1 MRDARQYPFRR
12 GFRLQHAPSP
22 CFSELMTSHLRR
34 LLAEVVLFLTE
45 FAIVLAVGVL
55 GVAGFLAISR
65 EVFNQDAATFDANA
79 FRWTQRLFGAEQ
91 QKWVEAIT
99 FFASRNF
106 IVVAALIVI
115 VYFLVLRKHRWY
127 TLMVPVVALG
137 GITLNIAL
145 KGIYQ
150 RPRPLLP
157 LTSASGLSFPSG
169 HAMISACFYGLLIY
183 LVYTHVRR
191 HKVWRW
197 VLIGAL
203 ALLILLIGITRVYL
217 RVHYA
222 TDVMAGILAGI
233 SWLLI
238 AIPLLRRLEGVI
250 KKRYRNDP
258 QLAEKQAL

>member
-1 MRDARQYPFRR
+1 
-12 GFRLQHAPSP
+12 
-22 CFSELMTSHLRR
+22 MTNHLRR
-34 LLAEVVLFLTE
+34 LLAEFILFITE
-45 FAIVLAVGVL
+45 FAIVLAIGVL

-65 EVFNQDAATFDANA
+65 EVFDQDAATFDADA
-79 FRWTQRLFGAEQ
+79 FRWTQRLFGSEQ
-91 QKWVEAIT
+91 KQWVEAIT

-106 IVVAALIVI
+106 IVVAALAVI
-115 VYFLVLRKHRWY
+115 LYFLVLRRHRWY

-145 KGIYQ
+145 KGLYQ

-183 LVYTHVRR
+183 LVYTHVRQ
-191 HKVWRW
+191 HKVLRW
-197 VLIGAL
+197 GLIAMLVLLITLIGL
-203 ALLILLIGITRVYL
+203 TRIYL

-222 TDVMAGILAGI
+222 TDVLAGILAGI

-250 KKRYRNDP
+250 KKRFRNDP